1 MSATATPADDGTK
14 ATPGLGDGYNFA
26 SHLLA
31 LNRSRGD
38 RVAYLDD
45 YGSLAYGQLDEQV
58 RRLAGLL
65 ATLGLRREERVL
77 LLMHDTGHWP
87 VAFLACLYAGVV
99 PVAVNTLLTAD
110 DYAYML
116 RHSRARAALVSLEL
130 LPVLSQA
137 MTRNAGL
144 SGGRQE
150 VAHLIVSHHGQQ
162 PSWQSAAPAV
172 AGLQATIGLD
182 EALASEAPQR
192 EATHTHGDDPAFWLY
207 SSGSTGRPK
216 GTVHTH
222 ANLHWT
228 AALYGQAVLG
238 LTEKDVCFSA
248 AKLYFA
254 YGLGNALTFP
264 LSVGAAVVLMS
275 ERPTPDAV
283 FRRWTEKK
291 PTVFFG
297 APTGFAGMLASP
309 RLPAREAVALRMC
322 SSAGEALPAEIGQRF
337 SERFGCDIIDGIGST
352 EMLHVYLS
360 NRPGD
365 VRYGTT
371 GKPVDGYEI
380 ELRGD
385 DGAPVAAG
393 EVGDLY
399 IRGPSAALMYWSDR
413 DKSRETFQGAWT
425 RSGDKY
431 SRDAE
436 GYYTYAG
443 RSDDMLKVSGI
454 YVSPFEVEATLMQHP
469 AVLESAVIG
478 TQDQDGLVKTKAF
491 VVLKDGMRA
500 TEDELQAFVKQR
512 LAPYKY
518 PRFVEFLEE
527 LPKTATGKIQRFRL
541 RERERELAAREEA
554 GR

>member
-1 MSATATPADDGTK
+1 MSPPATPADTG
-14 ATPGLGDGYNFA
+14 AAAASSLAEGYNFA
-26 SHLLA
+26 GQLLE
-31 LNRSRGD
+31 LNRSRGGKI
-38 RVAYLDD
+38 AYLDD
-45 YGSLAYGQLDEQV
+45 YGTLSYGALGEQV

-65 ATLGLRREERVL
+65 IELGLRPEERVL
-77 LLMHDTGHWP
+77 LLMHDTSHWP
-87 VAFLACLYAGVV
+87 VSFLGCLYAGIV

-116 RHSRARAALVSLEL
+116 RHSRARAALVSSEL
-130 LPVLSQA
+130 LPVLREAIARSV
-137 MTRNAGL
+137 AGAG
-144 SGGRQE
+144 GGRGVE
-150 VAHLIVSHHGQQ
+150 HLIVSH
-162 PSWQSAAPAV
+162 AAEALPAGAV
-172 AGLQATIGLD
+172 SLD
-182 EALASEAPQR
+182 EALANQAPLPQV
-192 EATHTHGDDPAFWLY
+192 ADTHGDDPAFWLY

-238 LTEKDVCFSA
+238 LTEEDTCFSA

-264 LSVGAAVVLMS
+264 LSVGASVVLMS

-283 FRRWTEKK
+283 FKRWTANK

-309 RLPAREAVALRMC
+309 RLPTREEVALRMC

-337 SERFGCDIIDGIGST
+337 TDRFGCEIIDGIGST

-371 GKPVDGYEI
+371 GRPVDGYEI

-385 DGAPVAAG
+385 DGAPVAVG

-399 IRGPSAALMYWSDR
+399 VKGASAALMYWSNR
-413 DKSRETFQGAWT
+413 EKSRETFQGAWT

-431 SRDAE
+431 SRDE
-436 GYYTYAG
+436 DGYYTYAG

-478 TQDQDGLVKTKAF
+478 KEDQDGLTKTKAF
-491 VVLKDGMRA
+491 VVLKEGMRV
-500 TEDELQAFVKQR
+500 TEDELRAFVKQR

-518 PRFVEFLEE
+518 PRFVEFVEE

-541 RERERELAAREEA
+541 REREREPATRET